1 MKVHLVKNVAILK
14 RLVAELERLESGKI
28 SAPDLMASPLLNDW
42 SHGFSVASRM
52 EGQVEG
58 DADLPDGK
66 EVRTGQ
72 LFAFFEDEGESFA
85 LTLDGW
91 YRLGARRV
99 R

>member
-1 MKVHLVKNVAILK
+1 VKVHLVKNVAILK